1 MDRTGPGKWANDRQ
15 LRRRP
20 LETPFNLSRICGCI
34 KNSGASSPA
43 SGNLRGNSDWCK
55 IQHALDLRVS
65 LQLPWLCYTL
75 LHVSLVENISAYN
88 PVFLEHYGALA
99 QGLSQQSGSE
109 GNMQALQLLY
119 SQLHQQSQLFAFVYD
134 FRLFGVLCVCCL
146 PLVFLF
152 KGVKGR
158 KAPVGAH

>member
-75 LHVSLVENISAYN
+75 LHASSDCGDSL
-88 PVFLEHYGALA
+88 FDH
-99 QGLSQQSGSE
+99 GLPRNLQKPTELYDQESGSPDWGGARLVHC
-109 GNMQALQLLY
+109 GN
-119 SQLHQQSQLFAFVYD
+119 
-134 FRLFGVLCVCCL
+134 
-146 PLVFLF
+146 
-152 KGVKGR
+152 
-158 KAPVGAH
+158 